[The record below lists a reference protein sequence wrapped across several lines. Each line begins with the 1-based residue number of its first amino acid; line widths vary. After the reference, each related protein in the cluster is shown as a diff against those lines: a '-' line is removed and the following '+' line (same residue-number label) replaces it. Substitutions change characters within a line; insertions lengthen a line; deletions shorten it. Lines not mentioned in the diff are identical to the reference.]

1 MHFINLICSIIY
13 VKVES
18 KNGVEIINE
27 QQSEKAHTVESGLL
41 TPSDNQGMDRPVRI
55 LGVGSSTRESSYST
69 LAAKLVLDLANKNY
83 RAETNLLDLRHTKL
97 PMYNPDDNIQNI
109 SLTVGNLL
117 KWADAFVLASP
128 DYHGS
133 MSGAMKNFLD
143 HFWEEFAGKTF
154 GYICA
159 SHEKGL
165 TVMDQMRTAVR
176 QCYGWS
182 LPYGI
187 SINGELDFGDNE
199 EPIDLSINKRL
210 VMLARDLVV
219 YGSLIRR
226 QFLQDIADDNISDT
240 FAARYRSPLIVEN
253 P

>member
-1 MHFINLICSIIY
+1 M
-13 VKVES
+13 KVDS
-18 KNGVEIINE
+18 KNSIEFINE
-27 QQSEKAHTVESGLL
+27 QLEKAHTVWRGLS
-41 TPSDNQGMDRPVRI
+41 TPSDNQEMKRPMRI
-55 LGVGSSTRESSYST
+55 LGVGSSLRESSFST
-69 LAAKLVLDLANKNY
+69 LAVKLVLDVASKSY
-83 RAETNLLDLRHTKL
+83 GAETNLLDLRHTKL
-97 PMYNPDDNIQNI
+97 PIYNPEDNIQSI

-117 KWADAFVLASP
+117 KWTDAFVLASP

-187 SINGELDFGDNE
+187 SINGEVDFADNE
-199 EPIDLSINKRL
+199 ELIDPSINKRL
-210 VMLARDLVV
+210 KMLARDLVV

-226 QFLQDIADDNISDT
+226 QFLHDIADDNISDT

-253 P
+253 L